1 MLKVLQVGVLVLLAA
16 SASFARAQS
25 SGEELYKAN
34 CSTCHGLTGEADTP
48 AGQALKAHS
57 LKSPDVLAK
66 SDAQLLAIAK
76 KGKGQMPPW
85 GDVLTDNQLKNVIAY
100 IHTLQ
105 KSKSEAGSSTT
116 NPAEAGGGKQ

>member
-1 MLKVLQVGVLVLLAA
+1 MLKTIRVSALIMVAA
-16 SASFARAQS
+16 FASFACAQD

-48 AGQALKAHS
+48 AGQALKARS
-57 LKSPDVLAK
+57 LKSSEVLEK

-85 GDVLTDNQLKNVIAY
+85 GDVLTDTQLKNVIAY
-100 IHTLQ
+100 IHKLQ
-105 KSKSEAGSSTT
+105 KNKSEAGSSATD
-116 NPAEAGGGKQ
+116 PAAAGNGMQ

>member
-1 MLKVLQVGVLVLLAA
+1 MLKAIRVNALVLVAA
-16 SASFARAQS
+16 FAPFACAQD

-48 AGQALKAHS
+48 AGQALKARS
-57 LKSPDVLAK
+57 LKSPEVQEK

-85 GDVLTDNQLKNVIAY
+85 GDVLTDSQLKNVIAY

-105 KSKSEAGSSTT
+105 KSKIEAGSSAID
-116 NPAEAGGGKQ
+116 PAAAGSGKQ

>member
-1 MLKVLQVGVLVLLAA
+1 MLKVLHVGVFVLLAA
-16 SASFARAQS
+16 SASFGHAQN
-25 SGEELYKAN
+25 SGEELYKTN

-57 LKSPDVLAK
+57 LKSQDVLGK

-85 GDVLTDNQLKNVIAY
+85 GDVLTDDQLKNVIAY

-105 KSKSEAGSSTT
+105 KSKSDAGSSTT
-116 NPAEAGGGKQ
+116 NPAEAGNGKL